1 MSFVMAGKPERSV
14 ASQSPL
20 LLSDLFYLSIDL
32 ILVIEVVGKS
42 TIYLGGSELGEL
54 TEDILS
60 RQPTTVLNR
69 Y

>member
-1 MSFVMAGKPERSV
+1 MAGKPERSV
-14 ASQSPL
+14 AVQVTL
-20 LLSDLFYLSIDL
+20 LLPDLFYLSIDL

-42 TIYLGGSELGEL
+42 TIHLGGSELGEL

-60 RQPTTVLNR
+60 RQHTTVLNR

>member
-1 MSFVMAGKPERSV
+1 MAGKPERGV
-14 ASQSPL
+14 AIQSPL

>member
-1 MSFVMAGKPERSV
+1 MAGKPERSV